1 MVDWEV
7 VMRHL
12 MNKAFITSSTV
23 PLYSHMYL
31 LNPDF
36 IPGDAVHDII
46 SLEGWDWRGFLIEIW
61 R

>member
-1 MVDWEV
+1 
-7 VMRHL
+7 MRHL

-36 IPGDAVHDII
+36 IPGDTVHDII
-46 SLEGWDWRGFLIEIW
+46 SLEGWDWRGLVIEIW
-61 R
+61 RV